1 MKWMKSP
8 LTRYERGDF
17 LPIVIG
23 GVLVFLSLPTFIMLL
38 VGPDRESVVLAAPLL
53 AVFGAGSMLGFGF
66 LWFGIRLCSYPGSL
80 IYRITH
86 GRIFSR

>member
-8 LTRYERGDF
+8 LTRYERGNF

-23 GVLVFLSLPTFIMLL
+23 SVLLFLSFPAFIMLL
-38 VGPDRESVVLAAPLL
+38 VDPDREALVLVAPLL
-53 AVFGAGSMLGFGF
+53 VLFGAGSVLGFGF
-66 LWFGIRLCSYPGSL
+66 LWFGVRLCSYPGSRT
-80 IYRITH
+80 YRITH